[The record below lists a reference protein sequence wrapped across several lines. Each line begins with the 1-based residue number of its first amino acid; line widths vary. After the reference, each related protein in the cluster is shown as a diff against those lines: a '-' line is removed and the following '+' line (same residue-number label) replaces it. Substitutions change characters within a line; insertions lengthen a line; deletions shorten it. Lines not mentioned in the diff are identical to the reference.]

1 MVKILDN
8 FLEPDIHEQLG
19 KSIIKINKWQI
30 SSIDY
35 EPEHYENFNKP
46 QPKNNSQMVHTFYFE
61 PDAILDKD
69 TIGIVHPILSIIHPF
84 VIWRI
89 KANLQYRT
97 HKVDKNNYHTDMG
110 EMLSV
115 KRKKLWTTGIYY
127 VSSNNGYTE
136 FEDGTIVE
144 SVGNRFIEFPADTH
158 HRGTSCSDEEYRI
171 TINFNYFRDK

>member
-8 FLEPDIHEQLG
+8 FLEPDIHEQLE
-19 KSIIKINKWQI
+19 KNIIKINKWQI

-46 QPKNNSQMVHTFYFE
+46 QPKNNSQMVHVFYFE

-69 TIGIVHPILSIIHPF
+69 TISIVHPILRIIHPF
-84 VIWRI
+84 VFWRI
-89 KANLQYRT
+89 KANLLYKT
-97 HKVDKNNYHTDMG
+97 HDIVVNNFHTDIG
-110 EMLSV
+110 KFLPD
-115 KRKKLWTTGIYY
+115 KRKKLWTTIYY
-127 VSSNNGYTE
+127 VNSNNGYTE

-144 SVGNRFIEFPADTH
+144 SVGNRFIEFPADAR
-158 HRGTSCSDEEYRI
+158 HRGTSCSDEEYRL

>member
-8 FLEPDIHEQLG
+8 FLEPDIHEQLE
-19 KSIIKINKWQI
+19 KNIIKINKWQI

-69 TIGIVHPILSIIHPF
+69 TISIVHPILRIIHPF
-84 VIWRI
+84 VFWRI

-115 KRKKLWTTGIYY
+115 KRKKQWTTAIYC
-127 VSSNNGYTE
+127 VNSNNGYTE
-136 FEDGTIVE
+136 FEDGTQVE
-144 SVGNRFIEFPADTH
+144 SVANRIVTFPANMKH
-158 HRGTSCSDEEYRI
+158 CGTSCTDKKTRI
-171 TINFNYFRDK
+171 VINFNYWK